1 VEIQIKLKIVILTI
15 CELIKRKNYKIVI
28 FVYELK
34 SRNKYNKYYEWR
46 EELAM
51 LQ

>member
-1 VEIQIKLKIVILTI
+1 MRVRGNVEIQIKLKIVI
-15 CELIKRKNYKIVI
+15 

-34 SRNKYNKYYEWR
+34 YTRNKYYEWR